1 MNTGTASWPDRGPG
15 ADREL
20 VAALA
25 SAHRDRTPI
34 APLTEV
40 VPGLT
45 VEDAYE
51 IQRALTQHWIESG
64 RRIVGRKIGLTS
76 AAMQRQLGVDR
87 PDFGVITDD
96 MLIPAG
102 ERVAR
107 DRFIQPRVEPELA
120 FVMAHDLSGPD
131 IEPHHVRSAVTHV
144 APAIE
149 IIDSRVA
156 DWRIQIADTIAD
168 NASSGAVVVG
178 LPVEIEHVRLRGMGC
193 ILRADGE
200 IRATGAGGAVLGS
213 PLIAI
218 AWLVRTLHQFGEGLR
233 AGDLV
238 IPGSMTPAR
247 PVDAATSWSAEFEG
261 VGRVSVTFE
270 DTER

>member
-1 MNTGTASWPDRGPG
+1 MSAGTASGLASRPEVDQ
-15 ADREL
+15 L
-20 VAALA
+20 VDALA
-25 SAHRDRTPI
+25 SAHRDGRPI
-34 APLTEV
+34 APLTEA
-40 VPGLT
+40 VPDLS
-45 VEDAYE
+45 VDDAYA
-51 IQRALTQHWIESG
+51 IQRSLTQRWTGEG

-76 AAMQRQLGVDR
+76 AAMQRQLRVDR

-96 MLIPAG
+96 MLIAAG
-102 ERVAR
+102 DRVAR

-120 FVMAHDLSGPD
+120 FVLARDLAGPD
-131 IEPHHVRSAVTHV
+131 IQPHHVRDAVEFV

-149 IIDSRVA
+149 IIDSRIA
-156 DWRIQIADTIAD
+156 DWRISIADTIAD

-178 LPVEIEHVRLRGMGC
+178 TPVEIERVRLRGMGC

-218 AWLVRTLHQFGEGLR
+218 AWLVRTLHGFGEGLR
-233 AGDLV
+233 TGDLV

-247 PVDAATSWSAEFEG
+247 VIDDATTWTAEFEDA
-261 VGRVSVTFE
+261 GRVSVAFQE
-270 DTER
+270 GTE

>member
-1 MNTGTASWPDRGPG
+1 MNLGTASRLDRGSD

-20 VAALA
+20 VAALE
-25 SAHRDRTPI
+25 SAHRDRAPI
-34 APLTEV
+34 APLTEA
-40 VPGLT
+40 VPDLT
-45 VEDAYE
+45 VEDAYR
-51 IQRALTQHWIESG
+51 IQRALTQRWVDDG

-107 DRFIQPRVEPELA
+107 ERFIQPRVEPELA
-120 FVMAHDLSGPD
+120 FVVAHDLAGAD
-131 IEPHHVRSAVTHV
+131 IQPHHVRAAVTHV

-149 IIDSRVA
+149 IIDSRIA
-156 DWRIQIADTIAD
+156 DWRIRIADTIAD
-168 NASSGAVVVG
+168 NASSGAVVIG
-178 LPVEIEHVRLRGMGC
+178 TPVEIERVRLRGMGC

-233 AGDLV
+233 AGELV

-247 PVDAATSWSAEFEG
+247 AVDSATSWSAEFDG
-261 VGRVSVTFE
+261 VGRVSVAFKE
-270 DTER
+270 TER